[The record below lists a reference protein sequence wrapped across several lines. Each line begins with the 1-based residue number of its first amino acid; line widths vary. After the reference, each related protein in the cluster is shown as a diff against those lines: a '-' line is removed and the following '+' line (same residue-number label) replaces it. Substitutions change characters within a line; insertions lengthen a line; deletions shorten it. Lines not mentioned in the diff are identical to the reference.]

1 MLVYKENEALKQE
14 NRMLRDKVAMLD
26 DEMNRVGANRAME
39 GDYRALQEE
48 NDRLNHAL
56 MEKSRQV
63 DKQLVDQKNEWA
75 GIYGGQQAQVD
86 QMQREIS
93 MLNTENEKLLKQLE
107 VLERAPA
114 GKAGATP
121 APTQLQKDL

>member
-26 DEMNRVGANRAME
+26 DEMNRGNVNRALD
-39 GDYRALQEE
+39 GDYRALQDE

-63 DKQLVDQKNEWA
+63 DH
-75 GIYGGQQAQVD
+75 
-86 QMQREIS
+86 
-93 MLNTENEKLLKQLE
+93 
-107 VLERAPA
+107 
-114 GKAGATP
+114 
-121 APTQLQKDL
+121 